1 MKVRKQSL
9 LLALI
14 LTLSASAYVSGC
26 VANDVEGPK
35 QEFRTREDV
44 AKYREA
50 AWAHFRKRC
59 EDSARETINRA
70 IENVESIFLIRPRQ
84 RARES
89 DLVDQFWM
97 GDPYGYSLLEAMDP
111 AGTYLYDRS
120 GNTISGRK
128 FTPIKGYRYV
138 ETANPRHRE
147 DPNSAPYLRYQLES
161 VAVVN
166 RVTGEIEHRIEPR
179 AKEADALLSQYGITW
194 EDISTRE
201 DRNYWVAG
209 GKLSVINLLND
220 EVIGERVGYVI
231 DPRFGDTSQGRRI
244 WLAVSLASSAFC
256 PPFEN
261 DFHRNKEFVARVL
274 KARPE
279 ASDGK

>member
-1 MKVRKQSL
+1 MKTRKPSL
-9 LLALI
+9 LLALA
-14 LTLSASAYVSGC
+14 LTLGASGYLSGC
-26 VANDVEGPK
+26 IANDADGPK
-35 QEFRTREDV
+35 QKFRTREDF

-59 EDSARETINRA
+59 EDNARETIHRV

-84 RARES
+84 PARES

-97 GDPYGYSLLEAMDP
+97 GDPYGYSSLEAMDP

-138 ETANPRHRE
+138 ETANPRHQE
-147 DPNSAPYLRYQLES
+147 DPNSAPYLRYQLER

-166 RVTGEIEHRIEPR
+166 RVTRQIEHRIEPR
-179 AKEADALLSQYGITW
+179 AREADALLSQYGITW

-201 DRNYWVAG
+201 DRDYWVAG
-209 GKLSVINLLND
+209 GKLTVVNLLNN
-220 EVIGERVGYVI
+220 EVVGERVGYVI
-231 DPRFGDTSQGRRI
+231 DPSLGNTSQGRRI
-244 WLAVSLASSAFC
+244 WLAVGLASNAFC

-274 KARPE
+274 KARQE
-279 ASDGK
+279 VSDGK